1 MFFSIFIQQFL
12 RDLLLFSRLRVQN
25 ALLIL
30 LLLLTGVQAQSPT
43 DQSQSEQSEV
53 DLAQVEPAQVIQE
66 MSVLQ
71 KVRERGF
78 LICAAS
84 NSLPGFSNQ
93 NDEGV
98 WRGFDVDICRAIA
111 AAALGDPDLVE
122 FQVLSGESR
131 FAQLQAGQIDVL
143 SKNSSW
149 TMGRDTRFGTRYI
162 TTSFFDGQA
171 FMVHQDMGFVSAFEL
186 TDLSVCVLNTGDDLS
201 NMREF
206 FFTNQAIYT
215 ELIYEDLQDLI
226 VAYSSG
232 VCDAVTAPASYLQS
246 ARRTLVEPSTHR
258 ILPEYISKAPFGP
271 TIRVGDDQWAN
282 IIRWT
287 IYTLINAE
295 ELGVNSQN
303 LEAMMSAHTP
313 AIRRL
318 LGLEQNYGEALGL
331 EADWMAKVIQAVGN
345 YGEVFERH
353 FGSQTGAAM
362 LRGPNAIWSQGGLLY
377 APPIR

>member
-1 MFFSIFIQQFL
+1 M
-12 RDLLLFSRLRVQN
+12 
-25 ALLIL
+25 
-30 LLLLTGVQAQSPT
+30 
-43 DQSQSEQSEV
+43 
-53 DLAQVEPAQVIQE
+53 
-66 MSVLQ
+66 
-71 KVRERGF
+71 
-78 LICAAS
+78 
-84 NSLPGFSNQ
+84 PGFSSKNE
-93 NDEGV
+93 EGV

-111 AAALGDPDLVE
+111 AATLGDPDLVE

-131 FAQLQAGQIDVL
+131 FAQLQAGEIDVL

-149 TMGRDTRFGTRYI
+149 TMGRDTRFDTRYVI
-162 TTSFFDGQA
+162 TSFFDGQA
-171 FMVHQDMGFVSAFEL
+171 FMVPHDKGFVSAFEL
-186 TDLSVCVLNTGDDLS
+186 TDLSICVLNTGDDLS

-206 FFTNQAIYT
+206 FFANQTVYT

-226 VAYSSG
+226 FAYSRG
-232 VCDAVTAPASYLQS
+232 VCDAVTAPASYLQA
-246 ARRTLVEPSTHR
+246 ARRSLSEPGTHR

-271 TIRVGDDQWAN
+271 TVRLGDDQWAN

-287 IYTLINAE
+287 IFTLINAE

-318 LGLEQNYGEALGL
+318 LGLEQNFGETLGL
-331 EADWMAKVIQAVGN
+331 EADWMAKIIQAVGN

-353 FGSQTGAAM
+353 FGAQTGAAM